1 MNIIQFA
8 WLYRRLVI
16 FGLSLTFFSSF
27 GQTFLISLFVPG
39 FLDSFGISNAY
50 FGTIYSAATL
60 GSAFTLAW
68 IGGKIDQIPL
78 KKYALFVSSGLV
90 LSALIIGLSQWVWM
104 LLLGLFGI
112 RLFGQG
118 LSTHT
123 AQTAMARYFIT
134 MRGKALSLA
143 NLGFTL
149 GEAVLPITIT
159 TLVTVLGWR
168 AGWGG
173 AAAFILLVLPAL
185 ILVTT
190 GKDPARYGEP
200 GVSDSKTKQN
210 NEPGQAWRR
219 SRVIRDYR
227 FYLFLPGIVISPFLL
242 TGLFLYQTKLAEYK
256 GWELETLA
264 TAFVAFA
271 IARSTF
277 SLVSGILVDRFKAA
291 RLFPFFLLPF
301 LTGLTVLLLSTHEI
315 TVFVY
320 LFLAGTTEG
329 FGANV
334 KTSLYAE
341 LYGTANLGAIRS
353 MMSMFMV
360 TSTAVS
366 PILFGTLLDL
376 GVSFGFIIYGS
387 IALLIISIIS
397 AMFIYREASRTL
409 S

>member
-1 MNIIQFA
+1 VNIFQFA
-8 WLYRRLVI
+8 WHYRRLVI
-16 FGLSLTFFSSF
+16 FGLSFTFFSSF
-27 GQTFLISLFVPG
+27 GQTFLVSLFVPG
-39 FLDSFGISNAY
+39 FLETFGITNAY
-50 FGTIYSAATL
+50 FGTVYSAATL

-78 KKYALFVSSGLV
+78 KKYALFVAAGLV
-90 LSALIIGLSQWVWM
+90 LSALIISLSQWVWM
-104 LLLGLFGI
+104 LLLGIFGM

-123 AQTAMARYFIT
+123 AQTAMARYFVT

-149 GEAVLPITIT
+149 GEAFLPITIT
-159 TLVTVLGWR
+159 TIITVLGWR
-168 AGWGG
+168 AGWGS
-173 AAAFILLVLPAL
+173 AAFFILLVLPAI
-185 ILVTT
+185 ILATIS
-190 GKDPARYGEP
+190 KDPSGYGES
-200 GVSDSKTKQN
+200 GN
-210 NEPGQAWRR
+210 NNDDNLNAEPGQKW
-219 SRVIRDYR
+219 SRTKVIRDYR
-227 FYLFLPGIVISPFLL
+227 FFIFLPGVLISPFLL
-242 TGLFLYQTKLAEYK
+242 TGLFLYQTQLAAYK
-256 GWELETLA
+256 GWEIETLA
-264 TAFVAFA
+264 AGFVAFA
-271 IARSTF
+271 IARSSF
-277 SLVSGILVDRFKAA
+277 SLISGILVDRFKAA

-301 LTGLTVLLLSTHEI
+301 LTGLVILSLSGHELI
-315 TVFVY
+315 VFAY

-366 PILFGTLLDL
+366 PILFGYLLDL
-376 GVSFGFIIYGS
+376 GISFGTIIHGAV
-387 IALLIISIIS
+387 ILVIISVLS
-397 AMFIYREASRTL
+397 AMFIYREAHRTL